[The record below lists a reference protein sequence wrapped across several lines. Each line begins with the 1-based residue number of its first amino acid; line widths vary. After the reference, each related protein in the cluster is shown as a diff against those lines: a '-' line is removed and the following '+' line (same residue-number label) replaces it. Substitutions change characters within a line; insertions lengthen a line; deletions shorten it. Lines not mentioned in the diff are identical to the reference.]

1 MRKLVYFLAAAG
13 STLLV
18 HTAAL
23 AQQEFPTRPVR
34 IISAFSTG
42 SGPDAMLRIVA
53 ERLSK
58 KWGQPVVVE
67 NKPGGSGFIAASEV
81 KRAAADGSTL
91 FHADGLNFTAI
102 PYMYSKMP
110 YKVEDFA
117 PIVPL
122 HHSYFFIAVSA
133 QSNWN
138 SVGDLLAAARAKPGR
153 VTYGSWQ
160 IGSVAHLNGAA
171 LEDTAKVKM
180 THVPFK
186 DNSQLYTS
194 VANREVDWAFATA
207 GSAGALQKAGKLKF
221 LALAGPER
229 LSTHTSVPVV
239 GEGGGPAGFEA
250 SGWVGLFA
258 PAGTPKTTVAKI
270 NADVISVYKQPDVPP
285 KMVDF
290 GYMPLLI
297 TPEEAAAKVK
307 SEGAAYA
314 RLVKEIGLTL
324 D

>member
-1 MRKLVYFLAAAG
+1 MKKPAYFLAAAG
-13 STLLV
+13 FALAAHS
-18 HTAAL
+18 AAL
-23 AQQEFPTRPVR
+23 AQQAFPARPVR

-58 KWGQPVVVE
+58 KWGQPVIVE

-81 KRAAADGSTL
+81 KRAAADGATL

-102 PYMYSKMP
+102 PHMYGKMP
-110 YKVEDFA
+110 YKVGDFV

-122 HHSYFFIAVSA
+122 HHSYFFITVSA
-133 QSNWN
+133 QSKWD
-138 SVGDLLAAARAKPGR
+138 SVGDLLAEARANPGR

-160 IGSVAHLNGAA
+160 IGSVAHLNGAS
-171 LEDTAKVKM
+171 LEDTAKVRM

-194 VANREVDWAFATA
+194 VANREVDWAFGTA
-207 GSAGALQKAGKLKF
+207 GSAGPLQKAGKLKF

-229 LSTHTSVPVV
+229 LPTHPSVPVM
-239 GEGGGPAGFEA
+239 GEGGGPASFEA

-258 PAGTPKTTVAKI
+258 PAGTPKATVAKI
-270 NADVISVYKQPDVPP
+270 NADVISIYEQPDVPP

-297 TPEEAAAKVK
+297 SPEETAAKMK
-307 SEGAAYA
+307 AEGAAYA
-314 RLVKEIGLTL
+314 KLIKEIRLTL